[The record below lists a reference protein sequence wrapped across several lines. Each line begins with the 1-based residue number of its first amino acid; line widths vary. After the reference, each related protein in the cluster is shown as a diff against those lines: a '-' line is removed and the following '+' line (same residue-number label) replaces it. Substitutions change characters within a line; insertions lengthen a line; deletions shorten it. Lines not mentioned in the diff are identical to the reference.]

1 MIYSLNGILTY
12 TDPNTAVVECA
23 GVGYGCRVTYNTLR
37 KLPEV
42 GGNVFL
48 YTYMNVREDAVDLF
62 GFVEKEE
69 LEMFKLLITVNGVGP
84 KAAISILS
92 ELSSNALVV
101 AISTGDAK
109 TITRANG
116 VGPKMAQRIVLE
128 LKDKVG
134 VSVSQELGED
144 AVVASSSSDDKKE
157 AISALVSLGY
167 SNSEAQKA
175 VAKCNDCT
183 GVEQIIK
190 EALKYLF

>member
-1 MIYSLNGILTY
+1 MIYSLNGTLTY

-37 KLPEV
+37 KLPET
-42 GGNVFL
+42 GNPVFL

-69 LEMFKLLITVNGVGP
+69 LEMFKLLISVNGVGP
-84 KAAISILS
+84 KAAIAILS
-92 ELSSNALVV
+92 ELSPNAVVV

-134 VSVSQELGED
+134 ATVSDDLDDAVS
-144 AVVASSSSDDKKE
+144 VVASAGDDKKE
-157 AISALVSLGY
+157 AVSALVSLGY
-167 SNSEAQKA
+167 SSSEAQKA
-175 VAKCNDCT
+175 VAKCKDSV

>member
-1 MIYSLNGILTY
+1 MIYSLNGTLTY

-37 KLPEV
+37 KLPET
-42 GGNVFL
+42 GNPVFL

-69 LEMFKLLITVNGVGP
+69 LEMFKLLISVNGVGP
-84 KAAISILS
+84 KAAIAILS
-92 ELSSNALVV
+92 ELSPNAVVV

-134 VSVSQELGED
+134 ASVSDDLDD
-144 AVVASSSSDDKKE
+144 AVSVVASAGDDKKE

-167 SNSEAQKA
+167 SSSEAQKA
-175 VAKCNDCT
+175 VAKCKDSV
-183 GVEQIIK
+183 GVEQMIK